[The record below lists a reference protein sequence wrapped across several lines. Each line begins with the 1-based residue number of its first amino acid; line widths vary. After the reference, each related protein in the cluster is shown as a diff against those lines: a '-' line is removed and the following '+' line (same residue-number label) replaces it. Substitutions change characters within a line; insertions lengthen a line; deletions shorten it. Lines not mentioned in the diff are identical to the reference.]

1 MDECRH
7 RLIERI
13 RSCIVIGAEN
23 APESHAM
30 NIDILMR
37 SPLAREHPMAIAIAG
52 YLLTFDRGH
61 EMPSEVAEAVAGSL
75 GLSGQEGLDELALVA
90 AAYSLGVVI
99 GASEARKERQCGA

>member
-7 RLIERI
+7 RLIECV
-13 RSCIVIGAEN
+13 RSGLIAGVEN

-37 SPLAREHPMAIAIAG
+37 SPLARAHPMGTAIAG
-52 YLLTFDRGH
+52 YLLTFDRGR

-75 GLSGQEGLDELALVA
+75 GLAGQEGLDELALVA